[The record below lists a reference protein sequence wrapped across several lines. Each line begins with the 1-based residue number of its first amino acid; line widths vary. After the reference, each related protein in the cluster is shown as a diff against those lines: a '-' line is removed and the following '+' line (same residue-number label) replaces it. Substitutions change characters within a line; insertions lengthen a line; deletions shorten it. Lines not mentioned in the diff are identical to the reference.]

1 MRIFIIFLTLTIT
14 LIQSPIARAQKRMQ
28 PGYIVFAHG
37 DTLRGEL
44 EVPTRSTVA
53 RGVMFRKD
61 LASSNRQF
69 YPIKQLRSLHL
80 TDGRSYIMR
89 KMLPVANRDTL
100 CLLLERLAGGRANLY
115 RSTYNLF
122 GNNPDEVYAN
132 QSTLIYYY
140 IERSVDRTRAPYLLQ
155 ATTFRNDLRSLFS
168 DCSAAPGITGKF
180 SESNLL
186 HLVQQ
191 YNACQNNLTP

>member
-1 MRIFIIFLTLTIT
+1 
-14 LIQSPIARAQKRMQ
+14 
-28 PGYIVFAHG
+28 
-37 DTLRGEL
+37 
-44 EVPTRSTVA
+44 
-53 RGVMFRKD
+53 MFRKD
-61 LASSNRQF
+61 PASSNKQF
-69 YPIKQLRSLHL
+69 YSIKKLHSLHL
-80 TDGRSYIMR
+80 SDGRTYVMR
-89 KMLPVANRDTL
+89 KMLPVSKRNTL

-132 QSTLIYYY
+132 QSALIYYY
-140 IERSVDRTRAPYLLQ
+140 IERSTERTRAPYLLQ

-168 DCSAAPGITGKF
+168 DCSTAPIITGKF

-191 YNACQNNLTP
+191 YNTCKGNLTP

>member
-1 MRIFIIFLTLTIT
+1 MKIIIVFLILTVT
-14 LIQSPIARAQKRMQ
+14 LIQSLTAQAQKRMQ
-28 PGYIVFAHG
+28 SGYIVFAHG

-53 RGVMFRKD
+53 RGVMFRSD
-61 LASSNRQF
+61 SNSSDKQF
-69 YPIKQLRSLHL
+69 YPIKKLHSLHL
-80 TDGRSYIMR
+80 MNGRTYMVR

-100 CLLLERLAGGRANLY
+100 RLLLERLAYGRANLY
-115 RSTYNLF
+115 RTTYNLF
-122 GNNPDEVYAN
+122 ANNPDEVYAN

-140 IERSVDRTRAPYLLQ
+140 IERAVERTHAPYLLQ

-168 DCSAAPGITGKF
+168 DCPNAPNITGKF

-186 HLVQQ
+186 QLVQQ
-191 YNACQNNLTP
+191 YNACQDKLTP